1 MSGAVGGPLAGN
13 GSRTPIAH
21 GKMGLALAAGL
32 AAAVGVCANDET
44 GTNGVARTTANDN
57 EAVLRVFMARAYSE
71 CLTTVKLMRTRRTDY
86 ALEELTRRANE
97 MVLI

>member
-21 GKMGLALAAGL
+21 GKIGLALTAGL

-44 GTNGVARTTANDN
+44 VTNAVARTTANNN
-57 EAVLRVFMARAYSE
+57 EAVLRVFMARFFSE
-71 CLTTVKLMRTRRTDY
+71 RLTTVKLIRTRRTSY
-86 ALEELTRRANE
+86 AFEELTCRANE
-97 MVLI
+97 MMLI